1 MIINPV
7 RFKIHANFANV
18 IHKIY
23 SIIIFVWK
31 LISKFFNKSQKIYK
45 LNNELLNIE
54 RILYFYFCYKL
65 SVITFFSC
73 IKLLYLSIIVC
84 LEYIMKTTGLT
95 ITDKGLLSLM
105 MQMFK
110 GYCCEWFATSPFKGS
125 ATFCL
130 VTICLVTFC
139 LVTFCLVTFCLV
151 TFCLGNSLPG

>member
-1 MIINPV
+1 MTKWQKKNKNCSWIKNIFMIINPV

-45 LNNELLNIE
+45 LNNALLNIE

-110 GYCCEWFATSPFKGS
+110 GYCCEWFATSPFKQFS
-125 ATFCL
+125 CYKTNDIFR
-130 VTICLVTFC
+130 IID
-139 LVTFCLVTFCLV
+139 
-151 TFCLGNSLPG
+151 